1 MITIRNATIDDID
14 KISGLEALC
23 FPENEAASRE
33 AFKGRLLYYPEHF
46 WLLFEDDLLISFID
60 GFVTNERDLKDEM
73 YDSPNMHDESGDW
86 QMIFGINTLQK
97 YRNHGYASTLI
108 NHVIKEAKAQK
119 RKGVVL
125 TCKEKLIPFYEK
137 LGFINEGISSSV
149 HGNTVWYQMRYA
161 FND

>member
-23 FPENEAASRE
+23 FPANEAASRE

-46 WLLFEDDLLISFID
+46 WLLFEDDLLIS
-60 GFVTNERDLKDEM
+60 
-73 YDSPNMHDESGDW
+73 
-86 QMIFGINTLQK
+86 QK
-97 YRNHGYASTLI
+97 YRKQGYASTLI
-108 NHVIKEAKAQK
+108 DHVIKEAKAQK

-161 FND
+161 FNY

>member
-23 FPENEAASRE
+23 FPANEAASRE

-73 YDSPNMHDESGDW
+73 YDSPNMHDEAGDW
-86 QMIFGINTLQK
+86 QMIFGINTLPK
-97 YRNHGYASTLI
+97 YRKRGYASYLI
-108 NHVIKEAKAQK
+108 EHVINEAKAHAK
-119 RKGVVL
+119 KGVVL
-125 TCKEKLIPFYEK
+125 TCKEKLIPFYERQ
-137 LGFINEGISSSV
+137 GFINEGISSSV
-149 HGNTVWYQMRYA
+149 HGNIVWYQMRYV